1 MAVSDFY
8 TFGSAG
14 DSTQP
19 AQLPSSAS
27 VAEGVEN
34 ATPAETPQAVPF
46 AEPSRA
52 TADVSNDPIG
62 ADLDTELERAKSG
75 DREGLDGA
83 LDIW

>member
-1 MAVSDFY
+1 MVSDFY

-14 DSTQP
+14 DATQP
-19 AQLPSSAS
+19 TQLPSSAS

-34 ATPAETPQAVPF
+34 ATPVETPQAVPF

-62 ADLDTELERAKSG
+62 ADLDAELERSRAN
-75 DREGLDGA
+75 DRSGLDGA
-83 LDIW
+83 LDIQ